1 MCTCVCM
8 CISVHHLYVVSAE
21 ARKGHQSPETEVP
34 GSMGCR
40 VSAGDWPGVFRK
52 SSKSSQRLTQL
63 RNTTELLSTLP
74 HVIIISLKKN
84 DKHDLWRICSNSQ
97 QQGCCCSCW
106 YAYSF
111 LLLNT
116 KRQVFL
122 TCYVFS
128 QVNFCVFIDLCT
140 PVKPNCKYTLA
151 NMSPS

>member
-1 MCTCVCM
+1 MYVCLP
-8 CISVHHLYVVSAE
+8 VHLCAPPVCGICRGQKRAPEPWNWSSRQYGLSCECWGLTWGLPQEQQELSKADPAE
-21 ARKGHQSPETEVP
+21 EHHWTIVNP
-34 GSMGCR
+34 
-40 VSAGDWPGVFRK
+40 
-52 SSKSSQRLTQL
+52 
-63 RNTTELLSTLP
+63 P